1 MMKMMCSFFNKG
13 SVDIEMET
21 LTAKIAHKNTH

>member
-1 MMKMMCSFFNKG
+1 MMKMMCSFFDKG
-13 SVDIEMET
+13 SIDFEMET